1 MGQTG
6 AVRTS
11 DSFLNGWE
19 QWAAL
24 DIHAHPAGP
33 RSPATRA
40 NSSETVDVAALT
52 RRMARGD
59 EMAYREF
66 FDAYFSRLWRYLL
79 VVTAGNE
86 DATREALQG
95 TFMRVVKHIKVFSE
109 EATFWSWLTV
119 LARSSLFDDAR
130 KRRRYFA
137 FLDRF
142 TDHAAIERASVN
154 DARGEE
160 RLRELLEQNLKIL
173 QPEER
178 DLLESKYFEGRS
190 VRDIAGQLQTTEKA
204 IESRLVRLRE
214 KLKQAI
220 MAQLKHE

>member
-1 MGQTG
+1 
-6 AVRTS
+6 
-11 DSFLNGWE
+11 
-19 QWAAL
+19 
-24 DIHAHPAGP
+24 
-33 RSPATRA
+33 
-40 NSSETVDVAALT
+40 
-52 RRMARGD
+52 
-59 EMAYREF
+59 MAYREF
-66 FDAYFSRLWRYLL
+66 FDAYFSRLSRYLL

-95 TFMRVVKHIKVFSE
+95 TFMRVVKHIKVFSD

-119 LARSSLFDDAR
+119 LARSSLSDDTR

-142 TDHAAIERASVN
+142 THHATIERASAN
-154 DARGEE
+154 DVRGEE

-178 DLLESKYFEGRS
+178 ELLEWKYFDGRS
-190 VRDIAGQLQTTEKA
+190 VREIAGQLQTTEKA

-214 KLKQAI
+214 KLKQAVL
-220 MAQLKHE
+220 AQLKHE